1 MGDWAGMAQNR
12 TKTGV
17 KLYIVGGGLPP
28 LLLVFHIK
36 YIINSLA
43 MIYIK

>member
-17 KLYIVGGGLPP
+17 NLYIVGGESPP
-28 LLLVFHIK
+28 QPIVF
-36 YIINSLA
+36 
-43 MIYIK
+43 